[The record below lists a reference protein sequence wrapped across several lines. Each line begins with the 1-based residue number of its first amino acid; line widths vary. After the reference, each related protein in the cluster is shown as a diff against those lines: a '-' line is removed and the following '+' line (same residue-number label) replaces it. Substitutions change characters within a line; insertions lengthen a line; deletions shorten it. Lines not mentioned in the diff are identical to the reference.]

1 MTFGFVF
8 PYSLLKLQTRKQ
20 LEYLRKNAAY
30 STQGGFLLQLR
41 LFWSNSIY
49 AKEGSAFIHFS
60 KANLDKLVA
69 CYVST
74 LGFKI
79 KLKYREQ
86 TRWREAVHACL
97 AVRRAWRNN
106 NVETGDDVD
115 RVGALQRRLQAQVC
129 EGGRPPDCLL

>member
-69 CYVST
+69 CYVSYLLT
-74 LGFKI
+74 AICWAAWYSSYVPL
-79 KLKYREQ
+79 KL
-86 TRWREAVHACL
+86 
-97 AVRRAWRNN
+97 RRP
-106 NVETGDDVD
+106 
-115 RVGALQRRLQAQVC
+115 
-129 EGGRPPDCLL
+129 GGVSVAGPPASAFFA